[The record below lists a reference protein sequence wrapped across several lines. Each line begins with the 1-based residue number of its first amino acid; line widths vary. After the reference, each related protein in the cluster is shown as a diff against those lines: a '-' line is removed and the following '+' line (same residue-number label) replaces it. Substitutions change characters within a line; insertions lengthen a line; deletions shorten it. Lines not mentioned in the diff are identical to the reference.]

1 MEEEGITAKRSGGM
15 IRQLETTNTPCTAVL
30 NVPDIFLFGN
40 LFSPTTP
47 SMVRKQGRE
56 TVIRA
61 LSHYFRP
68 SLYFKST
75 LDLKAQVH
83 FFLKRFLS
91 LTVCNGRNELVGM
104 PPKRLFCLCE
114 YSGMHE
120 IQIQSASHSC
130 CDGSAAA
137 AASCTESMMMG
148 GREN

>member
-1 MEEEGITAKRSGGM
+1 MEEEEEGITAKRSGGM
-15 IRQLETTNTPCTAVL
+15 IRQLETTNTPRTAVL

-104 PPKRLFCLCE
+104 PPKRL
-114 YSGMHE
+114 
-120 IQIQSASHSC
+120 ASIVAC
-130 CDGSAAA
+130 IKFKFKAPLIRVVMDLLLLLVR
-137 AASCTESMMMG
+137 
-148 GREN
+148 GR